1 MVLQYAYGYDGSRC
15 CVLRRE
21 GGPAQARM
29 QYVRWYQPFLYMV
42 SRGKVDSVGSSE
54 PSTGAAPTS
63 ALSSTASKSE
73 SNFVRFA

>member
-1 MVLQYAYGYDGSRC
+1 MPICNLV
-15 CVLRRE
+15 
-21 GGPAQARM
+21 RM
-29 QYVRWYQPFLYMV
+29 LSTHHPFLYMV
-42 SRGKVDSVGSSE
+42 SRGEVDSVGSSE